1 MIPFFINY
9 LKQLFNNCITTTMSN
24 NLIKL
29 IYSLN
34 NEESSVAFDPSNK
47 IGSLKT
53 LINLTQKINLDDYEV
68 FYRKKEI
75 KWTDETPIK
84 NIIGKENVPIF
95 YIKLKASKSNDNKNP
110 DNKPKEDKKTDKPN
124 DNEKKIESG
133 KTTNN
138 KEPEKKPDPKA
149 QKDEPKKVEK
159 PAAQG
164 KELEKKNDKSRPNSV
179 DNNQKELTHLKCKVI
194 VEDFPSRPEFFEL
207 IDKYKANK
215 QIDHEMHLLNTAT
228 GVEISFK
235 NPVRVY

>member
-1 MIPFFINY
+1 
-9 LKQLFNNCITTTMSN
+9 MSS

-95 YIKLKASKSNDNKNP
+95 YIKLKPSKSNDTNNTH
-110 DNKPKEDKKTDKPN
+110 DYKPKEDKKTDKPN
-124 DNEKKIESG
+124 ENAKKIDNDKTSNSKDQEKKVDPKNPKEEPKKPDNKPATQGKEVEKKIEN
-133 KTTNN
+133 KPTNL
-138 KEPEKKPDPKA
+138 
-149 QKDEPKKVEK
+149 Q
-159 PAAQG
+159 
-164 KELEKKNDKSRPNSV
+164 EKKNDPNKSRSNSV
-179 DNNQKELTHLKCKVI
+179 DGEEKGLTNLKCKVI

-207 IDKYKANK
+207 IEKYKSNK
-215 QIDHEMHLLNTAT
+215 QIGHGMHLLNIAT
-228 GVEISFK
+228 GVEITFK
-235 NPVRVY
+235 NPVRD

>member
-1 MIPFFINY
+1 
-9 LKQLFNNCITTTMSN
+9 MSS

-95 YIKLKASKSNDNKNP
+95 YIKLKASKSNEANKNP
-110 DNKPKEDKKTDKPN
+110 DNKSKEDKKTDKLNEN
-124 DNEKKIESG
+124 DKKPESG
-133 KTTNN
+133 KATNT
-138 KEPEKKPDPKA
+138 KEQEKKPDPKA
-149 QKDEPKKVEK
+149 QKEEPKKTENK

-164 KELEKKNDKSRPNSV
+164 KEAEKNLNNKVTVVQDKKNDPNKSRPNSV
-179 DNNQKELTHLKCKVI
+179 DENSKELTHLKCKVI
-194 VEDFPSRPEFFEL
+194 VEDFPSRPEFYEI

-215 QIDHEMHLLNTAT
+215 QVDHEMHLLNIAT
-228 GVEISFK
+228 GVEITFK
-235 NPVRVY
+235 NPVRLY